1 MSASASTS
9 ASLIAPPRR
18 TFYPALEHLSRE
30 EVRALQLKKLRFHV
44 ERLYRTNPFYR
55 EKWERAGVRPEQIR
69 TLADLKR
76 LPLTTKADVVNDQ
89 ELVPPYGARLGV
101 PADRVWEITLSSGTS
116 GKGQEIHAYTLR
128 DAHMR
133 GALNAIGWAWAGV
146 GRRDATIFHI
156 GATNSA
162 SVGCMMR
169 GERAAARLPY
179 LVGHAGFEE
188 RLQLM
193 LRLGLDAMYCMPSA
207 LNGLSLLCEQKGID
221 PRRAWPNLKAIM
233 TSAEPWPVGW
243 VERMEACWGTR
254 VYEEYGSTQTMGTY
268 GMTNCEKGAVTGGQR
283 GSLHFFEWSFLYEVV
298 NPDTGEDVRPGEEGE
313 LLVTHLDKEASPL
326 VRFSTRDRMRWF
338 PHTECACG
346 RTLDFVESGTI
357 GRWDD
362 MLKIKGMNVWPHEV
376 DQLVLAHLELDEY
389 QARIFIGDKARD
401 EVELRYAL
409 KPQAAVAPGFDRAAF
424 EGTVVGEIKAAI
436 GITVRAREVAS
447 EELPHFITPDKKS
460 RRWTDERQAGL
471 ARGFSAT
478 STKAGRS

>member
-1 MSASASTS
+1 MTVAPTTSTS
-9 ASLIAPPRR
+9 LAAPPRR
-18 TFYPALEHLSRE
+18 TFYPTLEDLTRD

-44 ERLYRTNPFYR
+44 ERLYHTNPFYR
-55 EKWERAGVRPEQIR
+55 ERWDRAGVRPEQIR
-69 TLADLKR
+69 TLADVKR
-76 LPLTTKADVVNDQ
+76 LPPITKAEVVSDQ
-89 ELVPPYGARLGV
+89 EAVPPYGTRLGIS
-101 PADRVWEITLSSGTS
+101 ADRVCEITMSSGTS
-116 GKGQEIHAYTLR
+116 GKGQEVHAFTVR

-169 GERAAARLPY
+169 GERAVARLPY

-193 LRLGLDAMYCMPSA
+193 LRFGFDAMYCMPSA
-207 LNGLSLLCEQKGID
+207 LNGLSLLCEQRGVE
-221 PRRAWPNLKAIM
+221 PRQAWPHLKAIM
-233 TSAEPWPVGW
+233 TSAEPWPVEW
-243 VERMEACWGTR
+243 VERMEALWGTR
-254 VYEEYGSTQTMGTY
+254 VYEEYGSTQTMSTY
-268 GMTNCEKGAVTGGQR
+268 GMTNCEKGAVTGGRR

-298 NPDTGEDVRPGEEGE
+298 DPDTGEDVLPGEEGE

-346 RTLDFVESGTI
+346 RALDFAESGTI

-376 DQLVLAHLELDEY
+376 DRLVLARPEVDEY
-389 QARIFIGDKARD
+389 QARIFIGEKARD

-409 KPQAAVAPGFDRAAF
+409 KPPAVATPGFDRAAF
-424 EGTVVGEIKAAI
+424 NGTLVGVIKAAT
-436 GITVRAREVAS
+436 GITVRACEVAP

-471 ARGFSAT
+471 ARGYPT
-478 STKAGRS
+478 PRDPGRS